1 MSNPYGSVQ
10 HRGKTKV
17 VAGILA
23 LLLGAFGVHHF
34 YLGSV
39 VSGIITILAV
49 FGTCGLGGVLP
60 LIEGIML
67 LVMSDQDFD
76 AKYNHRT
83 PDSLEFVFQKK

>member
-23 LLLGAFGVHHF
+23 LLLGGFGVHHF

-39 VSGIITILAV
+39 VSGIITIC
-49 FGTCGLGGVLP
+49 TCGLCGVLP